1 MQGGLGMSKIVDLN
15 SFANGAMAERFNQE
29 LQKVLDNIVDP
40 NTDPKKARKVTLT
53 VTINSNENRELANV
67 SVKADSKLSPARNIE
82 TQLLM
87 DYDSNGK
94 VTGAELK
101 SGVKGQTYLDP
112 EGDVSDDKGNKII
125 NLKQQSK

>member
-1 MQGGLGMSKIVDLN
+1 MSKIVDLN

>member
-1 MQGGLGMSKIVDLN
+1 MSNIVDLN
-15 SFANGAMAERFNQE
+15 SFANGAMAERFNRE
-29 LQKVLDNIVDP
+29 LQKVLDNIIDP

-53 VTINSNENRELANV
+53 VTIRSNENRELANV
-67 SVKADSKLSPARNIE
+67 SVKADSKLSPARDIE

-101 SGVKGQTYLDP
+101 SGAKGQTYIDP

>member
-1 MQGGLGMSKIVDLN
+1 MPNIVDLN

-67 SVKADSKLSPARNIE
+67 SVKADSKLLPAKNIE

-87 DYDSNGK
+87 DYDSKGK

-101 SGVKGQTYLDP
+101 SGSKGQTYIDP

>member
-1 MQGGLGMSKIVDLN
+1 MSKIVDLN
-15 SFANGAMAERFNQE
+15 SFADGAMAERFNQE

-40 NTDPKKARKVTLT
+40 NTDPKKVRKVTLT
-53 VTINSNENRELANV
+53 VSISSNDKRELANV
-67 SVKADSKLSPARNIE
+67 SVQAKSTMSPAKNIE

-101 SGVKGQTYLDP
+101 SGAKGQTYLDP

-125 NLKQQSK
+125 NLKQQTK

>member
-1 MQGGLGMSKIVDLN
+1 MPKIVDLN

-40 NTDPKKARKVTLT
+40 NTDPKKSRKVTLT
-53 VTINSNENRELANV
+53 VTITSNENRELANV

-101 SGVKGQTYLDP
+101 SGAKGQTYIDP

-125 NLKQQSK
+125 NLMQQSK

>member
-1 MQGGLGMSKIVDLN
+1 MPNIVDLN
-15 SFANGAMAERFNQE
+15 SFASGAMSERFNQE

-53 VTINSNENRELANV
+53 VTISSNDNRELASV
-67 SVKADSKLSPARNIE
+67 SVKADSKLCPAKNIE

-101 SGVKGQTYLDP
+101 SGARGQTFIDP

-125 NLKQQSK
+125 NLKQTK